1 MFLKRQTVPAVQE
14 EADLADL
21 AGLESCL
28 LFEIWTVSIEWLLKP
43 MLSWP
48 ALKDFQMAD
57 AYVKSLK
64 VVNDI
69 AESGVKVMSNYAYK
83 ITTDNNHHQDL
94 L

>member
-1 MFLKRQTVPAVQE
+1 MPVFL
-14 EADLADL
+14 
-21 AGLESCL
+21 
-28 LFEIWTVSIEWLLKP
+28 
-43 MLSWP
+43 WP
-48 ALKDFQMAD
+48 ALRNFQVAD

-69 AESGVKVMSNYAYK
+69 AERGVKLMSDYANK

>member
-1 MFLKRQTVPAVQE
+1 MA
-14 EADLADL
+14 
-21 AGLESCL
+21 S
-28 LFEIWTVSIEWLLKP
+28 FEG
-43 MLSWP
+43 
-48 ALKDFQMAD
+48 FQMAD
-57 AYVKSLK
+57 AYLKSLK